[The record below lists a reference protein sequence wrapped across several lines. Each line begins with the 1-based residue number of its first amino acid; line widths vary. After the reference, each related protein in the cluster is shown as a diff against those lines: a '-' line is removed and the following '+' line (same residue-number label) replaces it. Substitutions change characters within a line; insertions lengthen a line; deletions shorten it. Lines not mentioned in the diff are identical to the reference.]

1 MLTKTK
7 VLESMK
13 QLPDNFTIDE
23 LIDHLVFIQKVE
35 IGLEQSI
42 GDQVSNTD
50 EVKKRL
56 GKWL

>member
-35 IGLEQSI
+35 IGLEQSDK
-42 GDQVSNTD
+42 DQVSNTD
-50 EVKKRL
+50 EVKKKL
-56 GKWL
+56 DKWL

>member
-35 IGLEQSI
+35 IGLEQSNN
-42 GDQVSNTD
+42 DQVSNTD
-50 EVKKRL
+50 EVKERL